1 MKNIKLTLAY
11 LLILCFFIIGLIIIQ
26 EILEYNRGDEG
37 YGILVSVIWG
47 FIITALLALGVLS
60 LILNLIVKKKLL
72 PKLVWVLLSYSII
85 TYLIPKVIYFGDLRN
100 WILLIACIVSIY
112 ILALEIAKNSK

>member
-112 ILALEIAKNSK
+112 IIALEIAKNSK